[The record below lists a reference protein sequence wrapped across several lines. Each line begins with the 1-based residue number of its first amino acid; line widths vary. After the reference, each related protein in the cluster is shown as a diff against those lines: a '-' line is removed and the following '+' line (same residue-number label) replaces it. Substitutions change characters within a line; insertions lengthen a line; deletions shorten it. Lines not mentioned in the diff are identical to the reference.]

1 MGRLRPPTPT
11 HVVSGACCWQ
21 SVFQKSYPRLM
32 AKTAQKVVSDLFKQ
46 VDAVRVARDLTWH
59 ALAHEIGSS
68 PATMTR
74 FISGDTVSLQTY
86 LLLSEFVMEHTDTFK
101 DYSPEQRERMAK
113 SGAAMPD
120 GSYPIADCED
130 LQNAIQ
136 AIGRAKD
143 PEKTKAHI
151 KKRKSALGCEDIDL
165 PEDWAM
171 EDECPEGQHRMPD
184 GSCMSD
190 DEMAAAE
197 ERVTAYA
204 LNPDALHLLDGG
216 VQTFSVHGDM
226 SLPIADRDHD
236 WDGGEAAD
244 RVFEHFS
251 KGGDTVD
258 ATGVA
263 KAFLWRNDDMPAE
276 EKGAWGLGF
285 ADIIGGKLM
294 LVPRGLAAV
303 AGGHGI
309 GQIEGLNTDEVDQV
323 KRKICQGYARVQ
335 DKYNDWPDCPHGPE
349 RANPGGEAKPP
360 KDRRDRSDRSMDHE
374 QAVAAA
380 VAIMENPGEPVEGI
394 IAVEGA
400 PSGDG
405 RMLEKGSVEWDDA
418 VLPVPLIW
426 DRMEGDHSGMT
437 VGAIAEVWRDGTDI
451 WGRGWLSAS
460 EDEETQKAVVR
471 VKELFEEGA
480 VGVSVALD
488 HVDVELRVKKSAITG
503 EGGPDLPED
512 PNDLETDENGY
523 ATLGRMMADDAL
535 EVTTRGRLR
544 HVATVDTAALTG
556 EAASKVKLRL
566 VKPDED
572 EVIAVAASG
581 SLRIVEFEADIEAFQ
596 DPGFGVPG
604 QDERL
609 LFDPHNSRWSTP
621 PTVLDDGR
629 VFGHIAPWGICV
641 RGRPDRCITPPN
653 ADLDGFM
660 RGRAPLAGGK
670 RTGTIVVGG
679 EHCPVQ
685 VGAAAATAHYDK
697 TGRAVADVVVG
708 NDAYG
713 IWFAGRLRP
722 GATDEDIYAFKSS
735 DVSGHWEVGK
745 NGQMTLCGLP
755 AVNVGGFPKGYMTA
769 DEVALAA
776 SAALDDADC
785 GCDDE
790 ENPLQVVEED
800 TTLEP
805 IMASAVY
812 DERLTKI
819 EASLERISKALAPIY
834 AAHLADSLPDE

>member
-1 MGRLRPPTPT
+1 
-11 HVVSGACCWQ
+11 
-21 SVFQKSYPRLM
+21 M
-32 AKTAQKVVSDLFKQ
+32 AKTVQKVVSDLFKQ
-46 VDAVRVARDLTWH
+46 VDALRVAKGITWH

-74 FISGDTVSLQTY
+74 FIAGDSVSLQTY
-86 LLLSEFVMEHTDTFK
+86 LLLSEFVMEESYLTISERLFDTAVENGEVVISGVRDDGVVLYK
-101 DYSPEQRERMAK
+101 DYSPEQREKMAK
-113 SGAAMPD
+113 SGAALPD
-120 GSYPIADCED
+120 GSFPIADCED
-130 LQNAIQ
+130 LSNAIQ

-143 PEKTKAHI
+143 QDKAKAHI
-151 KKRKSALGCEDIDL
+151 KKRKSALGCDDVPL
-165 PEDWAM
+165 PDSWGLEGM
-171 EDECPEGQHRMPD
+171 TQEELDETVVGLMTQNMD
-184 GSCMSD
+184 G
-190 DEMAAAE
+190 
-197 ERVTAYA
+197 RT
-204 LNPDALHLLDGG
+204 
-216 VQTFSVHGDM
+216 QTFSVHGDM
-226 SLPIADRDHD
+226 NLPIADRDHD
-236 WDGGEAAD
+236 WDGGAAAD
-244 RVFEHFS
+244 RVFEHFT
-251 KGGDTVD
+251 KGSDKVD
-258 ATGVA
+258 ADGVA

-309 GQIEGLNTDEVDQV
+309 GQIEGLNTEETDTV

-335 DKYNDWPDCPHGPE
+335 EKFDDWPDCPHGPE
-349 RANPGGEAKPP
+349 RANGDGPAKPP
-360 KDRRDRSDRSMDHE
+360 KDRRDRSDRSMNHDE
-374 QAVAAA
+374 AVAAA
-380 VAIMENPGEPVEGI
+380 VAIMENPGKPVEGI
-394 IAVEGA
+394 IAVEGT

-405 RMLEKGSVEWDDA
+405 RMLANGSVEWDDA

-437 VGAIAEVWRDGTDI
+437 VGAIAEVWRDGSDI

-471 VKELFEEGA
+471 VEELFEEGA
-480 VGVSVALD
+480 VGNSVALD
-488 HVDVELRVKKSAITG
+488 HVDLELRVKKSAITG
-503 EGGPDLPED
+503 SEALDLPED
-512 PNDLETDENGY
+512 PNDLEEDENGY

-544 HVATVDTAALTG
+544 HVAIVDTAALTG

-581 SLRIVEFEADIEAFQ
+581 SLRIVEFETDEAAFE

-604 QDERL
+604 QDDRL

-641 RGRPDRCITPPN
+641 RGRPDRCITPPG

-660 RGRAPLAGGK
+660 RGRAPLAGGR
-670 RTGTIVVGG
+670 RTGTIVVAGS
-679 EHCPVQ
+679 HCNVG
-685 VGAAAATAHYDK
+685 VGAAEATRHYDK

-722 GATDEDIYAFKSS
+722 GASDEDIYAFKSS
-735 DVSGHWEVGK
+735 DVSGHWEVGA

-769 DEVALAA
+769 EEVAMAA
-776 SAALDDADC
+776 SAALADEDC
-785 GCDDE
+785 GCEDD
-790 ENPLQVVEED
+790 ENPLQVQPVEEEVV
-800 TTLEP
+800 LEP
-805 IMASAVY
+805 ISAAAGTTLGEIKVDAVFD
-812 DERLTKI
+812 DERLTRL
-819 EASLERISKALAPIY
+819 EAAIERISQAVAPMY
-834 AAHLADSLPDE
+834 AAHLAASLPDDDSE